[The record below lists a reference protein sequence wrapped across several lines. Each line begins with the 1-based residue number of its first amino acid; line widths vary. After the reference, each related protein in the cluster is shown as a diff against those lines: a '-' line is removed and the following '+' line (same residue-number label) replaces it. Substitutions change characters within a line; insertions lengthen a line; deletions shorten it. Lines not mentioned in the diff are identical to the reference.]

1 VVAEE
6 AEAGAAAGIRELFV
20 VPSYQPLQLAEGAVQ
35 LLAKLLSAMSRR
47 LWALRQRGIIGG

>member
-1 VVAEE
+1 VVGEVEA
-6 AEAGAAAGIRELFV
+6 AEAVGIRELFV